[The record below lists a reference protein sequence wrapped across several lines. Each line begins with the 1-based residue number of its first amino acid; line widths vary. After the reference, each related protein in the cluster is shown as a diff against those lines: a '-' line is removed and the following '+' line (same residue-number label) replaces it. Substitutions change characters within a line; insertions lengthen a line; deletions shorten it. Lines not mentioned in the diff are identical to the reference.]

1 MKHRVK
7 NIHFVGIGGSGMS
20 GIAEVLLNL
29 GYVVSGSD
37 IGSNAATV
45 RLAKLGAIVMLGHAA
60 GNVTGADAIVT
71 STAVQADNPEV
82 VAARERKIPVVPRAM
97 MLAELMR
104 LKQGIAIAG
113 THGKTTTTSLVASVL
128 AQGGLDPTFV
138 IGGRLTSAGANAKLG
153 AGDFIVAEA
162 DESDASFLNLSPV
175 IEVITNI
182 DADHME
188 TYEHDFGKLKQAF
201 VDFTHRLPFYGIA
214 VLCIDDANVREIM
227 PQISKPIITYG
238 FHEEAQ
244 VRAIDAVAVDGFMQ
258 FTVVQEGYAPMTVR
272 LNQPGMHN
280 VQNACAAITIAREVG
295 VADSD
300 TQKALCDFTGVG
312 RRFTRYGEL
321 ALAAVAPGDAIGS
334 FALVDDY
341 GHHPVETAAT
351 LAAARGAYP
360 GRRLVLAFQPHRY
373 TRTRDLFEDFVKV
386 LSSTDVLVLAEV
398 YAAGEAPIVA
408 ADGRALAHALRV
420 VGKVEPVFVEDIQD
434 MPQTIISLLK
444 DGDVVITMGAGSIA
458 GVPARLAQA
467 ANHYTTATPATVSAR
482 ALTGTAS

>member
-1 MKHRVK
+1 MKHKVK

-37 IGSNAATV
+37 IGSNAATL
-45 RLAKLGAIVMLGHAA
+45 RLAKLGATVMLGHAA
-60 GNVTGADAIVT
+60 ENVFGADAIVT
-71 STAVQADNPEV
+71 STAVTADNAEV

-175 IEVITNI
+175 IQVITNI

-188 TYEHDFGKLKQAF
+188 TYDHDFGKLKQAF
-201 VDFTHRLPFYGIA
+201 VEFTQRLPFYGIA
-214 VLCIDDANVREIM
+214 VLCLDDLHVREIM
-227 PQISKPIITYG
+227 PLISKPIITYG

-244 VRAIDAVAVDGFMQ
+244 VRAIDAVAIDGFMH
-258 FTVVQEGYAPMTVR
+258 FTVVQEGYPPLAIR

-280 VQNACAAITIAREVG
+280 IQNACAAITIAREVG
-295 VADSD
+295 VADDD
-300 TQKALCDFTGVG
+300 TQQALAEFTGVG
-312 RRFTRYGEL
+312 RRFTRYGEI
-321 ALAAVAPGDAIGS
+321 ALSPGPGT

-373 TRTRDLFEDFVKV
+373 TRTRDLFEDFIKV
-386 LSSTDVLVLAEV
+386 LSGADLLVLAEV

-420 VGKVEPVFVEDIQD
+420 VGKVDPVFVEDILE
-434 MPQTIISLLK
+434 MPDTICSLIK

-458 GVPARLAQA
+458 GVSAKLASES
-467 ANHYTTATPATVSAR
+467 TTATQMVSHR
-482 ALTGTAS
+482 